1 MVSKTT
7 GDPEGYADYNKHP
20 ELYRTDY
27 IIETEDDLRQCMR
40 KNVTEFP
47 PPEDG
52 PAVVGAD
59 EKAGGREGSPETGV
73 GGLRPV
79 GSADKGGA
87 AEERRLGTEVDSR
100 L

>member
-1 MVSKTT
+1 MRVAAQVMLTAIERRRLETWASARSTTVRLVERSKIVLMACA
-7 GDPEGYADYNKHP
+7 GMPNQA
-20 ELYRTDY
+20 
-27 IIETEDDLRQCMR
+27 I
-40 KNVTEFP
+40 
-47 PPEDG
+47 
-52 PAVVGAD
+52 A
-59 EKAGGREGSPETGV
+59 KALGIDQNTGSPETGV

>member
-47 PPEDG
+47 SPEDG

-59 EKAGGREGSPETGV
+59 EKAGGRE
-73 GGLRPV
+73 LRLRH
-79 GSADKGGA
+79 
-87 AEERRLGTEVDSR
+87 RRACR
-100 L
+100 LAYHRDGRHRRYALTLP

>member
-7 GDPEGYADYNKHP
+7 GDPEGYANYNKHP

-40 KNVTEFP
+40 RNVTEFP

-52 PAVVGAD
+52 PAAVGAD
-59 EKAGGREGSPETGV
+59 EKQAEEGC
-73 GGLRPV
+73 
-79 GSADKGGA
+79 GGA
-87 AEERRLGTEVDSR
+87 IAGLVAWLTIAMVVIAAM